1 MTGPAGPAPL
11 LTLGL
16 HEESDLFL
24 LRQRGR
30 EVAAAVGLDTQDQI
44 RVATALSDLGRILL
58 TGDTTVSA
66 TFRMAVRPPV
76 ALHMELEWRGEPVAT
91 SQPGWRAA
99 TRLVDGVDATV
110 RDGKQVVDVHK
121 RMPAQSPPLSADRV
135 DELRVELGRLR
146 RGSALD
152 ELRAQNHELLTTLEA
167 LERNQRELVRVNDEL
182 TETNR
187 GVLALYGELTT
198 ELEQTNQGVVA
209 LYAELDAKTEELGR
223 ASEAKTRFWSNVS
236 HELRTPINSVVG
248 LSRLLLNT
256 GSEPLSDEQRRQVS
270 LINDSAETMLGL
282 VGQLLDVARAESGRL
297 AVRPSSVD
305 LRLLL
310 AGLADALRPT
320 THSPTVTLRLL
331 DPPPPARLIT
341 DESMLVHILRNVI
354 SNGLKFTEDGE
365 VRLET
370 VYDTDRDRWRFVV
383 TDTGIGIPPAEQRR
397 VFEEFHQVPNHLQ
410 KHRQGTGL
418 GLPYAR
424 KLAELLGG
432 TLTLTSTPGE
442 GTEVVLDVPAVS
454 MAPNEVETVLLVV
467 DDDTLRTRMRHLT
480 TPLARVVTEAADWE
494 LAQAACAERRP
505 DVIVL
510 GLSAPDADNRGCLEA
525 LRQDEDLAD
534 VPVMVLVAGDTDAAD
549 TWSDQEPVLLHR
561 SRLSP
566 AAVRDGLR
574 QATHPIGRR

>member
-1 MTGPAGPAPL
+1 MTHPPSTAPL
-11 LTLGL
+11 LSLSL
-16 HEESDLFL
+16 HDEPDLFL

-44 RVATALSDLGRILL
+44 RVATALSDVGRILL

-66 TFRMAVRPPV
+66 TFRLTAAAPM
-76 ALHMELEWRGEPVAT
+76 ALHIELEWRGAPVPT
-91 SQPGWRAA
+91 GELGWRAA
-99 TRLVDGVDATV
+99 GRLVDGAETGAREGMQSVDL
-110 RDGKQVVDVHK
+110 RK
-121 RMPAQSPPLSADRV
+121 RLPGHSRPFSEARIDQLR
-135 DELRVELGRLR
+135 DELGKLT

-152 ELRAQNHELLTTLEA
+152 ELRAQNQELLTTLEA

-187 GVLALYGELTT
+187 GVLALYGELTA

-209 LYAELDAKTEELGR
+209 LYAELDTKTEELARG
-223 ASEAKTRFWSNVS
+223 SEAKTRFWSNVS

-248 LSRLLLNT
+248 LSRLLLAP
-256 GSEPLSDEQRRQVS
+256 GSEPLGAEQRRQVE
-270 LINDSAETMLGL
+270 LINGSAETLLGL

-297 AVRPSSVD
+297 VVAPTSVD

-320 THSPTVTLRLL
+320 THSAAVTLRLS
-331 DPPPPARLIT
+331 DPPPPARLVT
-341 DESMLVHILRNVI
+341 DESMLVHILRNVL

-370 VYDTDRDRWRFVV
+370 TYDDEWNRWRFMV
-383 TDTGIGIPPAEQRR
+383 TDTGIGIPPEEQDR
-397 VFEEFHQVPNHLQ
+397 VFEEFHQVPNRLQ
-410 KHRQGTGL
+410 KHHQGTGL

-432 TLTLTSTPGE
+432 TLTLTSNPGS
-442 GTEVVLDVPAVS
+442 GTQVVLELPAVTV
-454 MAPNEVETVLLVV
+454 APSVVETVLLVV

-480 TPLARVVTEAADWE
+480 TPLAHTVAEAPNWE
-494 LAQAACAERRP
+494 LAKAACVEHHP
-505 DVIVL
+505 DVIVI
-510 GLSAPDADNRGCLEA
+510 GLSSPESDTRDCLEE
-525 LRQDEDLAD
+525 LRQDEELAA
-534 VPVMVLVAGDTDAAD
+534 VPVMLLVSGDND
-549 TWSDQEPVLLHR
+549 TAEAWSDHQPVLLHR

-566 AAVRDGLR
+566 DVVRDGLR
-574 QATHPIGRR
+574 HAIQPIGQR